1 MYTHYRMFKSSVKT
15 WQTMFNEA
23 SDFASTIGEQRVI
36 SISHSCDNG
45 SAVVVVWYWDKGTPN
60 KNYPAV

>member
-15 WQTMFNEA
+15 WETMLNEA

-36 SISHSCDNG
+36 SISHCCDNG
-45 SAVVVVWYWDKGTPN
+45 TAVVVVWYWDKGHQKDQFAT
-60 KNYPAV
+60 

>member
-15 WQTMFNEA
+15 WQTMLNEA

-36 SISHSCDNG
+36 NISHSCDNNK
-45 SAVVVVWYWDKGTPN
+45 AVVVVWYWDKGLQQEN
-60 KNYPAV
+60 FED